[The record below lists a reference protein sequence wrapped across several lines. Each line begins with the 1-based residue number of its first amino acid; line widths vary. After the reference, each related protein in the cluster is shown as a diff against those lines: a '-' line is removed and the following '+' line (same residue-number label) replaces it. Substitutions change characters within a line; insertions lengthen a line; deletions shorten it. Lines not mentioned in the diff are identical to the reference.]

1 LLDDKWKVFETMI
14 RSSPVLPSQDP
25 SSDDEDL
32 MATRQKLEHLTAGIE
47 EITNESH
54 RWEVRLMDGIQAW
67 RYYQESLRLAT
78 QWIHRAESL
87 LMAEKNANAQQLLE
101 LHAAFFNS
109 IDERLV
115 NNLQTSSAQLLQ
127 WLPADSMR
135 KMTVSD
141 AAQTTV
147 ENWRR
152 LIGLAPVHRMKLEF
166 LLDQDAFAQSA
177 RDIDNQLV
185 AEQQALSLNGANT
198 AQLLQEHLSWFGM
211 SAGPIVNQA
220 RVLVERLEHTAAC
233 IPDLEIQQA
242 FENIRNQWNTLMQRA
257 DWLLGQL
264 QAIPQKWCEYE
275 TNFEDM
281 VKWMNTVDKSVASM
295 SVDAKSLENFNRLR
309 EEFQSTC
316 SDVDARR
323 ESMKWLVQRLDSMLG
338 YKSEEEGNMAQH
350 QLEELIA
357 RYKNLVLVIEG
368 TQGKTDLLTKCYT
381 CRQEIQK
388 ACASLQTFQPSSQQE
403 NSDLQSLDDDIQ
415 KQEAVVKQ
423 LDGQRVAIVSLL
435 QRGKDLQHHNG
446 APEFL
451 AEQVVNLE
459 TVWNYTFDMANE
471 KLKKLKGNS
480 LFCFV
485 FS

>member
-1 LLDDKWKVFETMI
+1 
-14 RSSPVLPSQDP
+14 
-25 SSDDEDL
+25 
-32 MATRQKLEHLTAGIE
+32 
-47 EITNESH
+47 
-54 RWEVRLMDGIQAW
+54 
-67 RYYQESLRLAT
+67 
-78 QWIHRAESL
+78 
-87 LMAEKNANAQQLLE
+87 
-101 LHAAFFNS
+101 
-109 IDERLV
+109 
-115 NNLQTSSAQLLQ
+115 
-127 WLPADSMR
+127 
-135 KMTVSD
+135 
-141 AAQTTV
+141 
-147 ENWRR
+147 
-152 LIGLAPVHRMKLEF
+152 MKFEF
-166 LLDQDAFAQSA
+166 LLDQDAFALSA
-177 RDIDNQLV
+177 RDINNQLV
-185 AEQQALSLNGANT
+185 AEQQALSLNGANS
-198 AQLLQEHLSWFGM
+198 AQLLEEHLSWFGM
-211 SAGPIVNQA
+211 SARPIVNRA

-257 DWLLGQL
+257 DWLLCQL

>member
-1 LLDDKWKVFETMI
+1 
-14 RSSPVLPSQDP
+14 
-25 SSDDEDL
+25 

-87 LMAEKNANAQQLLE
+87 LMAEKNANAQQSLE

-185 AEQQALSLNGANT
+185 AEQQALSLNGAHT
-198 AQLLQEHLSWFGM
+198 AQLLEEHLSWFGM

-242 FENIRNQWNTLMQRA
+242 FENIRNQWNTLMQR
-257 DWLLGQL
+257 DWLLCQL

-295 SVDAKSLENFNRLR
+295 SVDAK
-309 EEFQSTC
+309 
-316 SDVDARR
+316 
-323 ESMKWLVQRLDSMLG
+323 
-338 YKSEEEGNMAQH
+338 
-350 QLEELIA
+350 
-357 RYKNLVLVIEG
+357 
-368 TQGKTDLLTKCYT
+368 
-381 CRQEIQK
+381 
-388 ACASLQTFQPSSQQE
+388 
-403 NSDLQSLDDDIQ
+403 
-415 KQEAVVKQ
+415 
-423 LDGQRVAIVSLL
+423 
-435 QRGKDLQHHNG
+435 
-446 APEFL
+446 
-451 AEQVVNLE
+451 
-459 TVWNYTFDMANE
+459 
-471 KLKKLKGNS
+471 
-480 LFCFV
+480 
-485 FS
+485 